1 MNYYDQIKGLFISN
15 EIYKRVKD
23 YSKNK
28 NNLDR
33 NSTYYNVDKL
43 IIEAQGG
50 EKRAKSG
57 KLLQEAGKAYG
68 KNIIKQYSEKLMI
81 EVGKKYNYRTLYRMR
96 KFYEIFSNEKLTIMW
111 SKLTWSI
118 LEKFYH

>member
-28 NNLDR
+28 NNLE
-33 NSTYYNVDKL
+33 TYYNVDKL